1 MHFRRGE
8 RWIAVQNVTGM
19 LTGKVSVVAL
29 TAHTGH
35 PHWKKAVKTLM
46 SIHAKR
52 TRKGSFGH
60 ERDDH

>member
-8 RWIAVQNVTGM
+8 RWIAVRNVTGM
-19 LTGKVSVVAL
+19 LIGKACVAVL
-29 TAHTGH
+29 TAHTERL
-35 PHWKKAVKTLM
+35 HWKKAVKTRM

-60 ERDDH
+60 ERDDY